1 MALRPTRSQA
11 RLFAQLLAE
20 HEPRIRRGFMA
31 SVTDLTAQVN
41 WRELLAN
48 LEAGNVEGAIAALN
62 ISPAAWQQYSET
74 VSAAYAASGSSYA
87 AQIQQAG
94 IGSIGLRFN
103 MMNPR
108 AEEWIRR
115 NVGESITGFVQEQVE
130 VARETIEAGYAAGRG
145 PRDIATD
152 LAGRATGPGGARQ
165 GGVMGL
171 DAPRAE
177 RLRKVTEGMRTPE
190 GVQSLV
196 IQHRNGA
203 LSLRYKVN
211 KATADRILNAYR
223 RGDAVPEAQRAIS
236 GRQYRNALLK
246 ARADTVAATE
256 TGNAVLGARD
266 EEWRQVMEQQGI
278 RPDQILKTWRH
289 GRGAGVHHRP
299 DHLAMAGT
307 TVRGIDTPFVFPDGV
322 QMQYAHDLNG
332 GAKHTIN
339 CGCSTDYSVDRE
351 VD

>member
-11 RLFAQLLAE
+11 RQFAQLIAE
-20 HEPRIRRGFMA
+20 FEPQIRRAFMA

-41 WRELLAN
+41 WPRLLQQ
-48 LEAGNVEGAIAALN
+48 LEAGNISGAIDALN
-62 ISPAAWQQYSET
+62 ISPAAWAEYSAS
-74 VSAAYAASGSSYA
+74 VSAAYAASGSAAA
-87 AQIQQAG
+87 AQIRMAG
-94 IGSIGLRFN
+94 IGPIGTRFN

-115 NVGESITGFVQEQVE
+115 NVGESITGFVREQVE

-152 LAGRATGPGGARQ
+152 LVGRVVGGRRQ
-165 GGVMGL
+165 GGIMGL

-211 KATADRILNAYR
+211 RATANRILAAYSK
-223 RGDAVPEAQRAIS
+223 GEAVPEAQRTIS
-236 GRQYRNALLK
+236 ERQYSNALLK
-246 ARADTVAATE
+246 ARGDTVAATE

-266 EEWRQVMEQQGI
+266 EEWRQVMEAQGI

-289 GRGAGVHHRP
+289 GRGATVHHRP
-299 DHLAMAGT
+299 EHLDMAGT

-322 QMQYAHDLNG
+322 QMQYAHDPNG
-332 GAKHTIN
+332 GAKHVIN
-339 CGCSTDYSVDRE
+339 CGCSVDYSVDRE